1 MVGGVFVPTDTEY
14 TLIGLHGYNS
24 YTSLPEI
31 LHMNIGYILAVLT
44 FAQLFGY
51 TRANAGKESV

>member
-14 TLIGLHGYNS
+14 TLIGLHGCNS
-24 YTSLPEI
+24 FASLPES

-51 TRANAGKESV
+51 TRANAV

>member
-14 TLIGLHGYNS
+14 TLIRLHGCNS
-24 YTSLPEI
+24 LTSLPET

-44 FAQLFGY
+44 FTQLFGY
-51 TRANAGKESV
+51 TRANAVKESV

>member
-14 TLIGLHGYNS
+14 ILIGLYGDNS
-24 YTSLPEI
+24 YTSLPET

-51 TRANAGKESV
+51 TMANAVKESV